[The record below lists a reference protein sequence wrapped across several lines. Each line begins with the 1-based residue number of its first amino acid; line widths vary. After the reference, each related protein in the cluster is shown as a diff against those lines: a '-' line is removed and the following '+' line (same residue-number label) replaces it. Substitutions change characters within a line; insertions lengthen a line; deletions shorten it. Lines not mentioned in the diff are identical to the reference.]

1 MSLLGFATING
12 TEATFRRIALGSVDV
27 EAGTQATT
35 TTDFTV
41 HLINTMVE
49 VDETADIDVNERKY
63 RLVAS
68 EITGDD
74 PDTEDQIIIGSVT
87 YEIVKCKPVEKRAV
101 VEFYDL
107 LLRRIA

>member
-1 MSLLGFATING
+1 MSLLGFAIVNG
-12 TEATFRRIALGSVDV
+12 IEATFRRIVLGAVDV

-35 TTDFTV
+35 PTDQTV
-41 HLINTMVE
+41 HLVNLMTE
-49 VDETADIDVNERKY
+49 AGETVDIDVNERKY

-74 PDTEDQIIIGSVT
+74 PDTEDHVIIGSIT
-87 YEIVKCKPVEKRAV
+87 YEIVTVRPVEKRGV

-107 LLRRIA
+107 EVRRIA